1 MQMTNIHTKLS
12 EETWDAIAK
21 SFDSTRRKPWK
32 ECIEFI
38 NSLPKKSVVLDVGCG
53 NGRHIIPCANHCSKV
68 IGLDVS
74 TELLRIVKKKVY
86 KNNLINVE
94 LIHSDAVD
102 IPIRNNS
109 IDAVLYI
116 ATLHNI
122 SERYRRIK
130 SLKEIKRILK
140 PNGKAIISVWS
151 RWQDKYRQHFLI
163 KMLSHFGR
171 NEFGDIN
178 IYWRQHGLNISR
190 FYHLY
195 SKREFQK
202 DINQAGFN
210 IINLE
215 GKKIRSK
222 KYPDNYFAVVIKL
235 IKTRD
240 TIEIST
246 PHIADKNP

>member
-1 MQMTNIHTKLS
+1 MTNIYTKIS
-12 EETWDAIAK
+12 EDTWNAIAK

-32 ECIEFI
+32 ECIDFI
-38 NSLPKKSVVLDVGCG
+38 NNLPKTSIVADIGSG
-53 NGRHIIPCANHCSKV
+53 NGRHLIPCAKHCKKI

-74 TELLRIVKKKVY
+74 KELLEIVKKKVY
-86 KNNLINVE
+86 KNKLNNVE
-94 LIHSDAVD
+94 LIHSDAVN
-102 IPIRNNS
+102 IPLKDYS

-130 SLKEIKRILK
+130 SLKEINRILK
-140 PNGKAIISVWS
+140 PSGRAIISVWS
-151 RWQDKYRQHFLI
+151 RWQDKFRQHFLI
-163 KMLSHFGR
+163 RMITQFGR
-171 NEFGDIN
+171 NEFSDID

-202 DINQAGFN
+202 DINQAGFE

-215 GKKIRSK
+215 GKKIHSK
-222 KYPDNYFAVVIKL
+222 KYPDNYFAVIK
-235 IKTRD
+235 K
-240 TIEIST
+240 
-246 PHIADKNP
+246 